1 MSQGL
6 LIVVRHGETT
16 YNAGDIWTG
25 VTDVDLT
32 AVGRED
38 ARAMGRLL
46 RDVRIDRIYVSC
58 LKRTSQTRDEFLD
71 ARGGASP
78 ICKKTAALNE
88 RDYGDYTGLD
98 KHAVKAKVGPERFLD
113 IRRSFDAVIPNG
125 ESLRDVSERVVP
137 WYLTT
142 VVPLVVR
149 DGQNVLIIGHGN
161 SDRALRKFV
170 EGVSDQAV
178 ANFEM
183 DFEKVYL
190 YHLGDD
196 GRSFGTPEIR
206 MIAPH

>member
-1 MSQGL
+1 MGSGQ

-32 AVGRED
+32 EAGHAD
-38 ARAMGRLL
+38 AREMGRLL
-46 RDVRIDRIYVSC
+46 HDIRIDRVYVSC
-58 LKRTSQTRDEFLD
+58 LKRTTQTRDDLLE
-71 ARGGASP
+71 AHGRASP

-88 RDYGDYTGLD
+88 RDYGDYTGID
-98 KHAVKAKVGPERFLD
+98 KTLIREEFGQIRFLD

-137 WYLTT
+137 WYLAN
-142 VVPLVVR
+142 VVPLVLA
-149 DGQNVLIIGHGN
+149 GQNVLIVGHGN

-170 EGVSDQAV
+170 ESISDEAV

-183 DFEKVYL
+183 DFKSICL
-190 YHLGDD
+190 YRLNAD
-196 GRSFGTPEIR
+196 GRAMGAPEIR
-206 MIAPH
+206 WLP

>member
-1 MSQGL
+1 MGSGQ

-32 AVGRED
+32 EAGHAD
-38 ARAMGRLL
+38 AREMGRLL
-46 RDVRIDRIYVSC
+46 RDIRIDRVYVSC
-58 LKRTSQTRDEFLD
+58 LKRTTQTRDDLLE
-71 ARGGASP
+71 AHGGASP

-88 RDYGDYTGLD
+88 RDYGDYTGID
-98 KHAVKAKVGPERFLD
+98 KTLIREEFGQIRFLD

-137 WYLTT
+137 WYLAN
-142 VVPLVVR
+142 VVPLVLA
-149 DGQNVLIIGHGN
+149 GQNVLIVGHGN

-170 EGVSDQAV
+170 ESISDEAV

-183 DFEKVYL
+183 DFKSICL
-190 YHLGDD
+190 YRLNAD
-196 GRSFGTPEIR
+196 GRAMGAPEIR
-206 MIAPH
+206 WLP

>member
-6 LIVVRHGETT
+6 LIVIRHGETIF
-16 YNAGDIWTG
+16 NAGDIWTG

-32 AVGRED
+32 AAGRED
-38 ARAMGRLL
+38 AREMGRLL

-58 LKRTSQTRDEFLD
+58 LKRTSQTRDAFLD
-71 ARGGASP
+71 AYGGASP

-98 KHAVKAKVGPERFLD
+98 KHEVRAKVGPEKFHD
-113 IRRSFDAVIPNG
+113 IRRSFDTLIPNG

-137 WYLTT
+137 WYLAN
-142 VVPLVVR
+142 VVPLVR
-149 DGQNVLIIGHGN
+149 AGQNVLIIGHGN

-170 EGVSDQAV
+170 ENVGDEAV

-183 DFEKVYL
+183 DFEKIYL
-190 YHLGDD
+190 YYLGED
-196 GRSFGTPEIR
+196 GRAIGAPEIR
-206 MIAPH
+206 LITPR